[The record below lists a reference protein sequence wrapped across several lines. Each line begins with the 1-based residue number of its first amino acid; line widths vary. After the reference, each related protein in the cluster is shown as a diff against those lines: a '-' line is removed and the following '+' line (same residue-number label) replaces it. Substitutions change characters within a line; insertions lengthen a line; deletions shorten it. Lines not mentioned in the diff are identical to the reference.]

1 MSSPDELPTQTFHLP
16 QKERALVDAAL
27 SAAQKGEWARRLWA
41 KDATLWTGKDEGQ
54 WLGWLDLLP
63 ASPAALASYKA
74 IADEVKK
81 DELEDVVLMGMGGSS
96 MAPEVLAATFGI
108 AKGHPKLHI
117 LDSTDPAQVAE
128 VAAKVDLQ
136 RTLCVVASKS
146 GSTLEPAC
154 FLAYFQQR
162 LESNVGVEA
171 PRRIVAITDPG
182 SKLEAQAKAGKFRAI
197 VNGNPSVGGR
207 FSALSP
213 FGLLPA
219 ALIGVDLDAL
229 MARATAMAEACRLP
243 GADNPGLQLG
253 VALGAMARAGRD
265 KLTIISSPG
274 IRSFGA
280 WLEQLVGESTGKQ
293 GKAIIPLDREAAGT
307 PAQYGNDRVIV
318 HVRRAD
324 GADPVQDA
332 AIQALIAA
340 GQAVVRI
347 DLRDAYDLGAELF
360 RWEVATAFA
369 GAVLGVNPF
378 DQPDVEAS
386 KIASRRLTAAY
397 EVTGSLQAETSF
409 LETEGVKL
417 FSDGRNAFALG
428 AACGGTRT
436 LASIL
441 KAHLARAHDGD
452 YVALL
457 AYLPM
462 TAPHEARLQAAR
474 HRIRDAKRVAT
485 CLGFGPRFLHSTG
498 QAYKGGPSTGVFI
511 QLTCDDAKD
520 LAVPGSKY
528 TFGVVKAA
536 QARGDFEVLAER
548 GRRALRVHLGADVA
562 AGLHA
567 FEAAIASALGT
578 DAR

>member
-1 MSSPDELPTQTFHLP
+1 MSTAELPTQTFHLP

-41 KDATLWTGKDEGQ
+41 KDATLWTGKDEAQ

-63 ASPAALASYKA
+63 ASPAALASYRA

-81 DELEDVVLMGMGGSS
+81 DGLEDVVLMGMGGSS

-108 AKGHPKLHI
+108 AEGRPKLHI
-117 LDSTDPAQVAE
+117 LDSTDPAQIAE
-128 VAAKVDLQ
+128 VAARVDLQ
-136 RTLCVVASKS
+136 RTLAVVASKS

-162 LESNVGVEA
+162 LESNVGIEA

-182 SKLEAQAKAGKFRAI
+182 SKLEAQARAGKFRAI
-197 VNGNPSVGGR
+197 VSGNPSVGGR

-229 MARATAMAEACRLP
+229 TARATAMAEACRLP
-243 GADNPGLQLG
+243 GADNPGLALG
-253 VALGAMARAGRD
+253 VALGALARAGRD
-265 KLTIISSPG
+265 KLTIVSSLG
-274 IRSFGA
+274 IHSFGA

-293 GKAIIPLDREAAGT
+293 GKAIIPLDRERVGS
-307 PAQYGNDRVIV
+307 PEQYGSDRVIV

-324 GADPVQDA
+324 GADAAQDA
-332 AIQALIAA
+332 AIEALVAA

-347 DLRDAYDLGAELF
+347 HMRDAYDLGAELF

-369 GAVLGVNPF
+369 GAVLGVHPF

-397 EVTGSLQAETSF
+397 ELTGSLQAEVPF
-409 LETEGVKL
+409 METEGVKL

-462 TAPHEARLQAAR
+462 TGPHEARLQAAR
-474 HRIRDAKRVAT
+474 HRIRDSKRVAT

-528 TFGVVKAA
+528 TFGVVKAT